1 MRPRELWAKPAAT
14 SSVAASTP
22 PVRSSPRLNR
32 VRNDEPPPESPR
44 KRARKSSPRRQPPPS
59 PSPRR
64 STRNTNPTLQ
74 NGRTSPTPG
83 ESGDTVQP
91 LDFHFPFGLEPLPP
105 STDGADLESLFLSFD
120 DDANGPPS
128 EAVDLM
134 EIFGQGQDSDA
145 IMDLLRVIESE
156 GDNA

>member
-1 MRPRELWAKPAAT
+1 MRPRELWAKG
-14 SSVAASTP
+14 SSVTSTP
-22 PVRSSPRLNR
+22 PVRSSPRLNK
-32 VRNDEPPPESPR
+32 VRTDEPPPESPR
-44 KRARKSSPRRQPPPS
+44 KRARKTSPRRQPPPS

-64 STRNTNPTLQ
+64 STRSAAQ
-74 NGRTSPTPG
+74 NGRTGGSPTPG
-83 ESGDTVQP
+83 ERGDTVQP

-145 IMDLLRVIESE
+145 IMDLLRVIETE
-156 GDNA
+156 GDNNA